1 MSAVL
6 PTPLDAAAR
15 RPAAAQPASL
25 ATRRVLLAVFVLA
38 VIALAL
44 VGPIPQPVDYHAFA
58 DTRTLL
64 GVPYA
69 LDVLS
74 NLPFLGAGL
83 WLLLAA
89 RAWQRSAH
97 PGAVALALA
106 GVACMLTGLGSGYYH
121 WAPANWGLLWD
132 RLPIGVTAVG
142 LLAVL
147 LVEHVDARWGRPLP
161 LMLLT
166 LAALASSAYW
176 YLSVGW
182 GAEDLRPYLLA
193 QFSPMIALLV
203 LAPGMRGGRLPR
215 SAWLLAAAGYAL
227 AKVCEVLDD
236 RIFHWSGELIAGHTL
251 KHVFAALAL
260 CVLAAWAQRSARR
273 PGPLD

>member
-6 PTPLDAAAR
+6 PTPLDATAR
-15 RPAAAQPASL
+15 RPAAAQPASSV
-25 ATRRVLLAVFVLA
+25 TRRVLLAVFVIA

-44 VGPIPQPVDYHAFA
+44 AGPIPQPVDYHDFA

-74 NLPFLGAGL
+74 NLPFLAAGL

-97 PGAVALALA
+97 PAATALALA

-203 LAPGMRGGRLPR
+203 LAPGMRGGFLPR

-251 KHVFAALAL
+251 KHLFAALAL
-260 CVLAAWAQRSARR
+260 AVLAAVAMRRAGATRS
-273 PGPLD
+273 